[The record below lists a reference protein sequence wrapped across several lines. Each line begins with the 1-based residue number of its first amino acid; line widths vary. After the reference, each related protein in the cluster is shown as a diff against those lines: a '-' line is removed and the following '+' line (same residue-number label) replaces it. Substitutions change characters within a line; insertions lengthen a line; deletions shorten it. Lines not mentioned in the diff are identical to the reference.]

1 MDTLVKGR
9 ELVGKTIVCEETGRK
24 FGTVGDLSF
33 ITDTGELLNLL
44 LIEPTKHAL
53 ELQLQQ
59 DEKGRFMVPFSAVKS
74 VSDFVIVTEKEIF

>member
-1 MDTLVKGR
+1 MDTFVKGR
-9 ELVGKTIVCEETGRK
+9 ELIGKTVVCEENGRK
-24 FGTVGDLSF
+24 FGIVGDLSF

-44 LIEPTKHAL
+44 ITEPTKHAL

-59 DEKGRFMVPFSAVKS
+59 DEKGRFLIPFSSVKS